1 MAYMRSSVAFAL
13 FWVNFIVASLNIYF
27 SIAVMPKSSSSSS
40 SSGSRYPYYPYRYN
54 IHSANETLLNKHTN
68 YFLKKEI
75 GTPKELR
82 NLIDSNTQKNIR
94 ELLVFINIAPFI
106 FIIIF
111 SCSFCVTKNECCSD
125 DYDDGNAI
133 CFASCC
139 CACCVS
145 CCCDCQFRGGFHIGG
160 GSGQGNAGAGLL
172 MLILF
177 ILIIYGIYKA
187 IQACGKNVSRVIAAT
202 GLFLVNLALAIMSLL
217 SGTDKF
223 NILIFVFSLFAA
235 ISNLLAMILP
245 NFRCCENLSYDHLYD
260 EDEQIEQINSTP
272 QQLLAIQPQ
281 NEMPFEEEAYP
292 KPEEVMQSS
301 VNQSNTPNYVDTN
314 PGYDSGFDNTNRY
327 SVNSLDAP
335 APIFLQQDNNVY
347 NNQENNLYPKHQ

>member
-1 MAYMRSSVAFAL
+1 MRSSVAFAL

-27 SIAVMPKSSSSSS
+27 SISVRPASSSSS
-40 SSGSRYPYYPYRYN
+40 SSGGRYPYYPYYRYN
-54 IHSANETLLNKHTN
+54 IKSTNETLLNKNTN
-68 YFLKKEI
+68 YFLKKEFE
-75 GTPKELR
+75 TPKEVRKLLDT
-82 NLIDSNTQKNIR
+82 NVQKNLS

-111 SCSFCVTKNECCSD
+111 SFSFCVTKNECCSE

-145 CCCDCQFRGGFHIGG
+145 CCCDCQFRGGFHLPSGHYDGG
-160 GSGQGNAGAGLL
+160 GLL
-172 MLILF
+172 LIIVF
-177 ILIIYGIYKA
+177 IFIIYGIYKA
-187 IQACGKNVSRVIAAT
+187 IQACGKNVSRVIAST

-245 NFRCCENLSYDHLYD
+245 NFRCCENLSYDYLYD
-260 EDEQIEQINSTP
+260 EDEQIEEINSTP
-272 QQLLAIQPQ
+272 QQLLTIQPQ
-281 NEMPFEEEAYP
+281 NEMPFEEEVYP
-292 KPEEVMQSS
+292 KPEEVMQSPA
-301 VNQSNTPNYVDTN
+301 NQSDIPKYVDTN
-314 PGYDSGFDNTNRY
+314 PGYDNGFVNNDRY

-335 APIFLQQDNNVY
+335 APIFLQQDNDY
-347 NNQENNLYPKHQ
+347 NNQENNSYPKPQ